1 MKKTF
6 EVKGVDLTS
15 LYGVGDKNILFL
27 ESQLPLKL
35 NIRGNNIFC
44 QGLKKD
50 INHFDSVLSQ
60 MIDSIKKGNT
70 LSTKDITQLVM
81 INESANGS
89 SKNSRKNGT
98 IENVLFYGKKGP
110 VFPRTDGQKAL
121 VKSFLK
127 NDIIISVGPAGTGKT
142 FLAVAYALALLEK
155 HEIEKIIFCRPA
167 VEAGESLGFLPGD
180 LKDKID
186 PYLAPLYDALHELLP
201 KNKIQNFLDRGIIEI
216 IPLAYMRGRT
226 INRSAMILDEA
237 QNASSMQMKMFLTR
251 LGIESRAIIT
261 GDESQI
267 DLPTKSNS
275 GLIDILK
282 ILKNI
287 NDIGIVKLDEHDI
300 ARHHLVKDI
309 IDAYSKSKNK

>member
-6 EVKGVDLTS
+6 EIKGVDLTN
-15 LYGVGDKNILFL
+15 LYGVGDKNISFI
-27 ESQLPLKL
+27 EKKIPITL

-50 INHFDSVLSQ
+50 ILHFDSVLNQ
-60 MIDSIKKGNT
+60 MIDSIKKGNN
-70 LSTKDITQLVM
+70 LSTKDINQLIAM
-81 INESANGS
+81 NGALE
-89 SKNSRKNGT
+89 SKNTSV
-98 IENVLFYGKKGP
+98 ENVIFYGKKGP
-110 VFPRTDGQKAL
+110 VFPRTDGQKNL
-121 VKSFLK
+121 VKAFLK

-142 FLAVAYALALLEK
+142 FLAVAYALSLLEK

-167 VEAGESLGFLPGD
+167 VEAGENLGFLPGD

-186 PYLAPLYDALHELLP
+186 PYLAPLYDALYELLP

-237 QNASSMQMKMFLTR
+237 QNASSIQMKMFLTR

-267 DLPTKSNS
+267 DLPKKSNS
-275 GLIDILK
+275 GLIDVLK

-287 NDIGIVKLDEHDI
+287 NDIGIVKLNKQDI
-300 ARHHLVKDI
+300 ARHHLVKHI
-309 IDAYSKSKNK
+309 IDAYSKSKK

>member
-27 ESQLPLKL
+27 ETQIPLKL

-89 SKNSRKNGT
+89 SENSRKNGT

-237 QNASSMQMKMFLTR
+237 QNASSIQMKMFLTR

-275 GLIDILK
+275 GLIDVLK

>member
-27 ESQLPLKL
+27 ESQFPLKL

-81 INESANGS
+81 INESTNDS
-89 SKNSRKNGT
+89 SKNSEENGT
-98 IENVLFYGKKGP
+98 LENVLFYGKKGP
-110 VFPRTDGQKAL
+110 VFPRTDGQKEL

-142 FLAVAYALALLEK
+142 FLAVAYALALLER

-237 QNASSMQMKMFLTR
+237 QNASSIQMKMFLTR

-267 DLPTKSNS
+267 DLPSKSSS
-275 GLIDILK
+275 GLIDVLK

-287 NDIGIVKLDEHDI
+287 NDIGIVKL
-300 ARHHLVKDI
+300 
-309 IDAYSKSKNK
+309 

>member
-6 EVKGVDLTS
+6 EIKGVDLTS
-15 LYGVGDKNILFL
+15 LYGVGDKNIIFL
-27 ESQLPLKL
+27 EKQLPLQL
-35 NIRGNNIFC
+35 NVRGNNIFC

-50 INHFDSVLSQ
+50 INHFDSVLNQ

-70 LSTKDITQLVM
+70 LSQKDISQLVAL
-81 INESANGS
+81 NASELSSKPNGS
-89 SKNSRKNGT
+89 

-110 VFPRTDGQKAL
+110 VFPKTDGQKEL
-121 VKSFLK
+121 VQSFLK
-127 NDIIISVGPAGTGKT
+127 NDIIISV
-142 FLAVAYALALLEK
+142 AYALSLLEK

-167 VEAGESLGFLPGD
+167 VEAGENLGFLPGD

-237 QNASSMQMKMFLTR
+237 QNASSIQMKMFLTR

-275 GLIDILK
+275 GLIDVLK

-287 NDIGIVKLDEHDI
+287 NDIGIVKLSEHDI
-300 ARHHLVKDI
+300 ARHHLVKHI

>member
-6 EVKGVDLTS
+6 EVQGVDLTN
-15 LYGVGDKNILFL
+15 LYGIGDKNILFL
-27 ESQLPLKL
+27 ETQFPLKL
-35 NIRGNNIFC
+35 NVRGNNIYC

-50 INHFDSVLSQ
+50 INNFDIVLTQ

-70 LSTKDITQLVM
+70 LSEKDITQLVLL
-81 INESANGS
+81 NNSAPVS
-89 SKNSRKNGT
+89 PKNGKA
-98 IENVLFYGKKGP
+98 ENVLFYGKKGP
-110 VFPRTDGQKAL
+110 VFPRTDGQKDL

-142 FLAVAYALALLEK
+142 FLAVAYALSLLEK
-155 HEIEKIIFCRPA
+155 HDIEKIIFCRPA
-167 VEAGESLGFLPGD
+167 VEAGENLGFLPGD

-201 KNKIQNFLDRGIIEI
+201 KNKIQNLLDRGIIEI

-237 QNASSMQMKMFLTR
+237 QNASSIQMKMFLTR

-261 GDESQI
+261 GDASQI

-275 GLIDILK
+275 GLIDVLK

-287 NDIGIVKLDEHDI
+287 DDIGIVELSEHDI
-300 ARHHLVKDI
+300 ARHHLVKHI
-309 IDAYSKSKNK
+309 ISAYSKSSK

>member
-237 QNASSMQMKMFLTR
+237 QNASSIQMKMFLTR

-275 GLIDILK
+275 GLIDVLK

>member
-6 EVKGVDLTS
+6 EVKGVDLTN

-70 LSTKDITQLVM
+70 LSTKDINQLVM
-81 INESANGS
+81 INESANES
-89 SKNSRKNGT
+89 SKNSNKNGT

-142 FLAVAYALALLEK
+142 FLAVAYALSLLEK

-180 LKDKID
+180 LKEKID

-201 KNKIQNFLDRGIIEI
+201 KNKIQNYLDRGIIEI

-237 QNASSMQMKMFLTR
+237 QNASSIQMKMFLTR

-267 DLPTKSNS
+267 DLPSKSNS
-275 GLIDILK
+275 GLIDVLK

-300 ARHHLVKDI
+300 ARHHLVKHI

>member
-6 EVKGVDLTS
+6 EVKGVDLTN

-27 ESQLPLKL
+27 ESQLTLKL

-89 SKNSRKNGT
+89 SKNSNKNGT

-142 FLAVAYALALLEK
+142 FLAVAYALSLLEK

-180 LKDKID
+180 LKEKID

-201 KNKIQNFLDRGIIEI
+201 KNKIQNYLDRGIIEI

-237 QNASSMQMKMFLTR
+237 QNASSIQMKMFLTR

-267 DLPTKSNS
+267 DLPSKSNS
-275 GLIDILK
+275 GLIDVLK

-300 ARHHLVKDI
+300 ARHHLVKHI

>member
-300 ARHHLVKDI
+300 ARHHLVKHI

>member
-50 INHFDSVLSQ
+50 NNHFDSVLSQ
-60 MIDSIKKGNT
+60 MIDSIKKGNA

-300 ARHHLVKDI
+300 ARHHLVKHI

>member
-89 SKNSRKNGT
+89 AENSRKNGT
-98 IENVLFYGKKGP
+98 IENILFYGKKGP

-275 GLIDILK
+275 GLIDVLK

-300 ARHHLVKDI
+300 ARHHLVKHI